1 MEKIKLFENFNYSS
15 FEDVDDLLY
24 SLQDQGILKLKNKPS
39 FLIETEEE
47 EEGIGAPQIVI
58 RYSITKDLGKIDSI
72 QKLETLENLLRDFRQ
87 AMSRIGTFGDY
98 LIDLAAKEWEVKLPV
113 PDNIKKLTNL
123 LGYPSDLDLS
133 GGYFPYDN
141 DIDGYPR
148 DVKLKFTV
156 DEDLNVIVEIK
167 PDSKFYYIRK
177 GNTRSY
183 HKIDNMSTLVTD
195 EKETALKKHF
205 LDNYGLKFI
214 GDEVRGKLKFYKFIN
229 N

>member
-1 MEKIKLFENFNYSS
+1 MEKIKLFEDFNYSS
-15 FEDVDDLLY
+15 FEEVDDLLY

-47 EEGIGAPQIVI
+47 EGIGAPQIVT

-72 QKLETLENLLRDFRQ
+72 QKLETLEKLLRDFRQ

-98 LIDLAAKEWEVKLPV
+98 LIDLGAKEWEVKLPV

-177 GNTRSY
+177 IKDG
-183 HKIDNMSTLVTD
+183 
-195 EKETALKKHF
+195 
-205 LDNYGLKFI
+205 
-214 GDEVRGKLKFYKFIN
+214 
-229 N
+229 